1 MKCAARAV
9 ISVLMAVWAVAP
21 ANGQRGGFGGHVSR
35 GFSGHSM
42 GRSVG
47 HSFGHIFGHHGAHW
61 KGPVRAGGKDE
72 EPPLAGAVMMYG
84 KVAQMPNP
92 GGVTVSAWRRLHR
105 EPIEGFRFRRRLGFF
120 PRRNN
125 FGFGYCGFSGFP
137 ERLFFPRD
145 FDCFQGSFFLDP
157 FFIGGFF
164 PGPFGFSEFGEPV
177 DSYDLSDAI
186 DAAQMRDPGPGGEE
200 AVQNGAR
207 GAGGGGAENIAA
219 AAPGTKTERPV
230 TLLQLID
237 GSMYGLTD
245 YWVEGERLHYVT
257 NYGGE
262 NSVPL
267 ERIDFGKTMQ
277 INADRG
283 IKFEL
288 QPRPS
293 RH

>member
-1 MKCAARAV
+1 M
-9 ISVLMAVWAVAP
+9 
-21 ANGQRGGFGGHVSR
+21 GH
-35 GFSGHSM
+35 
-42 GRSVG
+42 SVG
-47 HSFGHIFGHHGAHW
+47 HSFGHIFGHHGAHG
-61 KGPVRAGGKDE
+61 KEPVRAGGKDE
-72 EPPLAGAVMMYG
+72 EPPLAGAVMMHG
-84 KVAQMPNP
+84 KVAQMPSQ

-120 PRRNN
+120 PRRND
-125 FGFGYCGFSGFP
+125 FGFGHCDGFSGFP
-137 ERLFFPRD
+137 ERLFFPGD
-145 FDCFQGSFFLDP
+145 FDCFQGGFFLDP

-177 DSYDLSDAI
+177 DSYDLSDSIGAP
-186 DAAQMRDPGPGGEE
+186 QMRDAGPGGEE

-207 GAGGGGAENIAA
+207 GAGAGGAENSAT
-219 AAPGTKTERPV
+219 AAPETKTERPV
-230 TLLQLID
+230 TLLQLLD

-245 YWVEGERLHYVT
+245 YWVEGERLHYIT

-283 IKFEL
+283 IKFAL
-288 QPRPS
+288 QPKPS